1 MSATSPRVS
10 LAQSASVLAQL
21 RAARRPAHSA
31 SFFYYD
37 ARHANVAV
45 KVLPG
50 EFFVADQDLM
60 VMTTLGSC
68 IAVCLW
74 DSHAGVGGMN
84 HFMLPEG
91 DGESGRYGSFA
102 MELLINELLK
112 RGAQR
117 QHLQAKMF
125 GGAAVMQS
133 VLGTQVGERNAR
145 FAQAYLEREH
155 IALLAKD
162 VLGPHPRQVCFLPNS
177 GRAMVRRVAAL
188 QPIKLWVQE
197 RAAVQQVSQALRQG
211 GTVDLF

>member
-1 MSATSPRVS
+1 MTATSPRVS
-10 LAQSASVLAQL
+10 PAQSASVLEQL
-21 RAARRPAHSA
+21 RAIKRPAHSA

-45 KVLPG
+45 KILPG
-50 EFFVADQDLM
+50 EFYVDNQDLM

-91 DGESGRYGSFA
+91 DGASGRYGSFA

-112 RGAQR
+112 RGALR
-117 QHLQAKMF
+117 SRLQAKVF
-125 GGAAVMQS
+125 GGAAVIQS
-133 VLGTQVGERNAR
+133 AIGTQVGERNAR
-145 FAQAYLEREH
+145 FALDYLQGEH
-155 IALLAKD
+155 IAVLGQD
-162 VLGPHPRQVCFLPNS
+162 VLGPHPRQVCFLPHS
-177 GRAMVRRVAAL
+177 GRAMVRRIPAL
-188 QPIKLWVQE
+188 QPSELLQQE
-197 RAAVQQVSQALRQG
+197 RAAAQQVSQASRQG